1 MWHSRT
7 SRAGS
12 LSTINQLLGIM
23 EVPLLL
29 LWGDK
34 DPWIGPRMADR
45 MQSLYPSATKVT
57 LAAGHCPHD
66 EVGGPTSHR
75 LMTKRK
81 AWQRGGGL
89 MRVVVALCTC
99 V

>member
-1 MWHSRT
+1 
-7 SRAGS
+7 
-12 LSTINQLLGIM
+12 M

-57 LAAGHCPHD
+57 LDAGHCPHD
-66 EVGGPTSHR
+66 EVGGPHHIDP
-75 LMTKRK
+75 
-81 AWQRGGGL
+81 
-89 MRVVVALCTC
+89 
-99 V
+99 